1 MALLRSFANPLHRF
15 VIIFGHSSAFG
26 IHGSKVELSHGIT
39 KDDEAGGFV

>member
-1 MALLRSFANPLHRF
+1 MALLCSFADPLHRF
-15 VIIFGHSSAFG
+15 GIIFGHSFAFG